1 MMSHRCHRIGR
12 LRSREEPPL
21 LVRPRR
27 TGAGRCTVAAA
38 LLAATMI
45 ATPGIAADQFGLG
58 KGGTRLTRPDPPSS
72 TTGFGSNTGFGPST
86 GFGSSGS
93 GQTSGGS
100 SDGTKCVS
108 YWCAATGTAAD
119 CNTGCP
125 HPQQPVSPGGSAAP
139 ADRGGGGGGMS
150 AADAASAA
158 VRDGNAAF
166 GQRNWFAAAKH
177 YRRALALRPDR
188 NAYVSLGAALTNAR
202 EFDGALEAYNAA
214 ARVGGWDADLR
225 ARVRKATAGRLVRQG
240 TDLVI
245 PRPADAAA
253 KFREALALAGEDRE
267 ARYFLGWALS
277 RADRLEEAAAVYRR
291 YLELYPGN
299 RDVQW
304 QLQSIES
311 RLVARRLDA
320 LFDAKRWGEAE
331 ALLRRML
338 ADRPN
343 DATVHR
349 NLATALRAQGK
360 LADALA
366 ELDAVVRLMPQ
377 NASARADR
385 EALGTYLAIE
395 KARAGYDARRIDE
408 ANADLRAAVAASPAA
423 RDRARALGANLW
435 RRGDLDGAAAV
446 FETLVALDANDRAA
460 REALADVGALKASRS
475 AGALFDQKRWAEAA
489 EQYRRAAQLA
499 PRNRTHAFNLAVAL
513 QNQDRLD
520 EAIVEYERA
529 LRIDPNYA
537 RAREELARVR
547 RRADIVAA
555 RAAFQRQAWPEAE
568 ARLRAAMARTPGI
581 AVDHYNLGVALERQG
596 RLDEARAQYA
606 AALRLADDPDVR
618 RRLEALREQQ
628 ESVGGQVRA
637 GVGRAMNAIGQLVGI
652 EGEEAPT
659 KTGNAEAAIGI
670 LKRGFDQPGAGG
682 DAVSIALRGLGASG
696 GPAAAPAGRA
706 MEGDLQGKREAVD
719 RELAALKEQRTR
731 LGPQDQD
738 EKRKIDQKISD
749 KLNQQQAHEVL
760 RRARTPP
767 PPPPAAPPPPP
778 AGVLGK
784 LVEGAKVVVQ
794 EAATTIKKA
803 LVEREGPVIYE

>member
-1 MMSHRCHRIGR
+1 M
-12 LRSREEPPL
+12 RSSR
-21 LVRPRR
+21 RP
-27 TGAGRCTVAAA
+27 GARRCTVAAM
-38 LLAATMI
+38 LLAVAMI
-45 ATPGIAADQFGLG
+45 ATPGVAADQFGLG

-72 TTGFGSNTGFGPST
+72 TTGFGPNTGFGPST

-93 GQTSGGS
+93 GQTSGGTS
-100 SDGTKCVS
+100 GSDGTKCVS

-139 ADRGGGGGGMS
+139 VDRGGGGGMS
-150 AADAASAA
+150 TADAANAA
-158 VRDGNAAF
+158 LRDGNAAF
-166 GQRNWFAAAKH
+166 DRRDWFAAAKH

-188 NAYVSLGAALTNAR
+188 NAYLSLGAALTNAR
-202 EFDGALEAYNAA
+202 DFDAALEAYNSA
-214 ARVGGWDADLR
+214 ARFGGWDADLR
-225 ARVRKATAGRLVRQG
+225 ARARKATAGRLVRQG
-240 TDLVI
+240 TDLLI

-267 ARYFLGWALS
+267 ARFYLGWALS

-291 YLELYPGN
+291 FLELYPGD
-299 RDVQW
+299 RGAQW
-304 QLQSIES
+304 ELQSIES
-311 RLVARRLDA
+311 RLVARHLSA
-320 LFDAKRWGEAE
+320 LFDAKRWSEAE

-338 ADRPN
+338 AAKPN

-349 NLATALRAQGK
+349 NLATVLRAQGK

-377 NASARADR
+377 NASARIER
-385 EALGTYLAIE
+385 ETLGTRLALE
-395 KARAGYDARRIDE
+395 KARAAYDAHRIDE

-446 FETLVALDANDRAA
+446 FETLAALDPNDTAA
-460 REALADVGALKASRS
+460 REALADVGARKASRS
-475 AGALFDQKRWAEAA
+475 AGALYEQKRWAEAA
-489 EQYRRAAQLA
+489 ELYRRAAQMA
-499 PRNRTHAFNLAVAL
+499 PRDRAHAFNLALAL
-513 QNQDRLD
+513 QNQGRLD
-520 EAIVEYERA
+520 EAIVAYERA
-529 LRIDPNYA
+529 LRIDPTYA

-547 RRADIVAA
+547 RRADIDAA
-555 RAAFQRQAWPEAE
+555 RAAFQREAWPEAE

-596 RLDEARAQYA
+596 RRDEALAQYA

-628 ESVGGQVRA
+628 ESVGGRVRE
-637 GVGRAMNAIGQLVGI
+637 GVGRALTAIGQLVGI
-652 EGEEAPT
+652 EGEEAPA
-659 KTGNAEAAIGI
+659 KSGDAMAAVGI

-682 DAVSIALRGLGASG
+682 DAVSIALRGLGA
-696 GPAAAPAGRA
+696 PAGRA
-706 MEGDLQGKREAVD
+706 KEGDLQGKREAVD

-731 LGPQDQD
+731 LGPQDED
-738 EKRKIDQKISD
+738 EKRAIDQQISD

-760 RRARTPP
+760 RRAPP
-767 PPPPAAPPPPP
+767 PVPPPSPAAPPPPP

-803 LVEREGPVIYE
+803 LSETEGHYILVD